1 MGQYYRGVVL
11 GKTTKRVKRIIVKQ
25 AYCCYAHNNGAKL
38 MEHSYVGN
46 WYVKAYEQALADEFY
61 GYPFVWIGDYADE
74 MFNTDVYTKANE
86 FIDNVTKQNAKKK
99 GYYPTK
105 NNGNG
110 YLAFEKLCNN
120 GFVKKG
126 DESDFVEKVITKDN
140 ADKVDTYKYII
151 NFDKKVAVEIPEY
164 NEDTWDIHPLPLLC
178 ASGNGRGGGD
188 YSGINEEMVGAWAY
202 DRIGLGNELPQGIK
216 LEKIEFREC

>member
-25 AYCCYAHNNGAKL
+25 AYCCYAHDNGAKL

-46 WYVKAYEQALADEFY
+46 WYVKAYEQALANEFY

-74 MFNTDVYTKANE
+74 MFNTDVYAKANE
-86 FIDNVTKQNAKKK
+86 FIDNVTKRNAKKK
-99 GYYPTK
+99 GFYL
-105 NNGNG
+105 NGFV
-110 YLAFEKLCNN
+110 FEKLCKD
-120 GFVKKG
+120 GAIEKG
-126 DESDFVEKVITKDN
+126 YENEFVEKVITKDN
-140 ADKVDTYKYII
+140 ANKVDTYKYII

-164 NEDTWDIHPLPLLC
+164 DENTWNIHPLPLLC

-188 YSGINEEMVGAWAY
+188 YSGINEDMVGAWAY
-202 DRIGLGNELPQGIK
+202 DRIGLDNELPQGIK
-216 LEKIEFREC
+216 LETIVFEER

>member
-11 GKTTKRVKRIIVKQ
+11 GKTTKRAKRIIVKQ
-25 AYCCYAHNNGAKL
+25 AYCCYAHYNGAKL

-46 WYVKAYEQALADEFY
+46 WYVKAYEQALGGKFY
-61 GYPFVWIGDYADE
+61 GYPFVWVGDYADE
-74 MFNTDVYTKANE
+74 MFNTDVYTKAHE
-86 FIDNVTKQNAKKK
+86 FIDNVTKRNAKKK
-99 GYYPTK
+99 GFYL
-105 NNGNG
+105 NGFV
-110 YLAFEKLCNN
+110 FEKLCKD
-120 GFVKKG
+120 GFIEKG

-164 NEDTWDIHPLPLLC
+164 DENTWDIHPLPLLC

-188 YSGINEEMVGAWAY
+188 YHGINEDMVGKWAY
-202 DRIGLGNELPQGIK
+202 DRIGMSNELPDGFK
-216 LEKIEFREC
+216 LIEIVFKEC

>member
-25 AYCCYAHNNGAKL
+25 AYCCYAHGNGAKL

-46 WYVKAYEQALADEFY
+46 WYVKAYEQALGNEFY
-61 GYPFVWIGDYADE
+61 GYPFVWVGDYADE
-74 MFNTDVYTKANE
+74 MFNADVYTKANE
-86 FIDNVTKQNAKKK
+86 FIDNVTKRNAKKK
-99 GYYPTK
+99 GYYPV
-105 NNGNG
+105 NNG
-110 YLAFEKLCNN
+110 FEKLYKD
-120 GFVKKG
+120 GDIEKG
-126 DESDFVEKVITKDN
+126 YESDFVEKVITKDN

-164 NEDTWDIHPLPLLC
+164 DKNTWNIHPLPLLC

-188 YSGINEEMVGAWAY
+188 YHGINEKMVGTWAY
-202 DRIGLGNELPQGIK
+202 DRIGLDNELPQGIK
-216 LEKIEFREC
+216 LETIEFKEC

>member
-11 GKTTKRVKRIIVKQ
+11 GKTTKRRKKIIIKQ

-46 WYVKAYEQALADEFY
+46 WYVKAYEQALGGKFY
-61 GYPFVWIGDYADE
+61 GYPFVWVGDYADE
-74 MFNTDVYTKANE
+74 MYNTDVYTKADE
-86 FIDNVTKQNAKKK
+86 FIDDVTKRNAKKE
-99 GYYPTK
+99 GYYL
-105 NNGNG
+105 NGFV
-110 YLAFEKLCNN
+110 FEKLY
-120 GFVKKG
+120 KDG
-126 DESDFVEKVITKDN
+126 DIDTAHEDDFVEKVITKDN

-202 DRIGLGNELPQGIK
+202 DRIGLDNELPQGIK

>member
-11 GKTTKRVKRIIVKQ
+11 GKTTKRRKKIIIKQ

-46 WYVKAYEQALADEFY
+46 WYVKAYEQALGGKFY
-61 GYPFVWIGDYADE
+61 GYPFVWVGDYADE
-74 MFNTDVYTKANE
+74 MYNTDVYTKADE
-86 FIDNVTKQNAKKK
+86 FIDDETKRNAKKE
-99 GYYPTK
+99 GYYL
-105 NNGNG
+105 NGFV
-110 YLAFEKLCNN
+110 FEKLY
-120 GFVKKG
+120 KDG
-126 DESDFVEKVITKDN
+126 DIDTAHEDDFVEKVITKDN

-202 DRIGLGNELPQGIK
+202 DRIGLDNELPQGIK